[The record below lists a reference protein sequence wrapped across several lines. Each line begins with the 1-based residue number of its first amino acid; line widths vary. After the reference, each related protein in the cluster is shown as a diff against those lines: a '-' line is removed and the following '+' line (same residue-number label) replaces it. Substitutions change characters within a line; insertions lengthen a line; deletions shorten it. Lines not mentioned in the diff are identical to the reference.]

1 MFVIKPN
8 DFLQDLTDYSEKI
21 VKKYKQNN
29 PPIEFIPQYYLNV
42 KQNHFSPSQINMPN
56 DVWLH
61 NYIFRDQEW
70 RRTAK
75 IPNPNMVAG
84 NAAQDGINQYVFN
97 NKNVREAQ
105 AYAIRQYKKNKVLYT
120 GDVLERFNK
129 NMEVMAACVANGI
142 AALDTINITEEKNLT
157 TEVYCEYFFPGIEVV
172 TIGRTDLMA
181 SSKYLVELKTKWH
194 TKKLQKGN
202 IPKEEPDFNYL
213 CQVAFYWKATG
224 LEPILIYHTGMP
236 VKDKKTKEI
245 KNEYKIFSKENCKQ
259 LTPAAMEEYLEHCR
273 VVLTVRQNLLK
284 ISSDPKV
291 LAQHVQPDFNSFY
304 WDDLNE
310 EQLKE
315 AKALWGM

>member
-1 MFVIKPN
+1 MNKPN

-157 TEVYCEYFFPGIEVV
+157 TEVYCEYFFQ
-172 TIGRTDLMA
+172 
-181 SSKYLVELKTKWH
+181 ELRW
-194 TKKLQKGN
+194 
-202 IPKEEPDFNYL
+202 
-213 CQVAFYWKATG
+213 
-224 LEPILIYHTGMP
+224 
-236 VKDKKTKEI
+236 
-245 KNEYKIFSKENCKQ
+245 
-259 LTPAAMEEYLEHCR
+259 
-273 VVLTVRQNLLK
+273 
-284 ISSDPKV
+284 
-291 LAQHVQPDFNSFY
+291 
-304 WDDLNE
+304 
-310 EQLKE
+310 
-315 AKALWGM
+315 

>member
-1 MFVIKPN
+1 MVE
-8 DFLQDLTDYSEKI
+8 DFLDDLRKPDDPVI
-21 VKKYKQNN
+21 V
-29 PPIEFIPQYYLNV
+29 PDYYLAV
-42 KQNHFSPSQINMPN
+42 GHNHFSPSQTNLPN

-84 NAAQDGINQYVFN
+84 NATQGFYNKKTKESSGLSSYVFTDSS
-97 NKNVREAQ
+97 KE
-105 AYAIRQYKKNKVLYT
+105 YAIQSGIKSYKKNKALYA
-120 GDVLERFNK
+120 GEELDRFNK
-129 NMEVMAACVANGI
+129 NLEVMGACINNGI
-142 AALDTINITEEKNLT
+142 RALDEIDIKKEKDLT
-157 TEVYCEYFFPGIEVV
+157 TELYCEYFFPGIEVT

-181 SSKYLVELKTKWH
+181 TSKFLVELKTKWH
-194 TKKLQKGN
+194 TKKLQKGS

-245 KNEYKIFSKENCKQ
+245 KNEYKIFSKENCEQ

-273 VVLTVRQNLLK
+273 AVLTVRQNLLK

-304 WDDLNE
+304 WNDLNE

>member
-1 MFVIKPN
+1 MNKPN

-105 AYAIRQYKKNKVLYT
+105 AYAIRQYK
-120 GDVLERFNK
+120 
-129 NMEVMAACVANGI
+129 
-142 AALDTINITEEKNLT
+142 
-157 TEVYCEYFFPGIEVV
+157 
-172 TIGRTDLMA
+172 
-181 SSKYLVELKTKWH
+181 
-194 TKKLQKGN
+194 
-202 IPKEEPDFNYL
+202 
-213 CQVAFYWKATG
+213 WK
-224 LEPILIYHTGMP
+224 
-236 VKDKKTKEI
+236 
-245 KNEYKIFSKENCKQ
+245 
-259 LTPAAMEEYLEHCR
+259 
-273 VVLTVRQNLLK
+273 
-284 ISSDPKV
+284 
-291 LAQHVQPDFNSFY
+291 
-304 WDDLNE
+304 
-310 EQLKE
+310 
-315 AKALWGM
+315 